1 MLPVF
6 KNMIELFQRFFTK
19 KEESLTKQNVL
30 EIHQDVILNIMDK
43 LSEFEHTKGFLK
55 HVSLHSL
62 AKKLQ
67 TNPRYLS
74 KIINIHYEKNFSS
87 YINDLRIKY
96 LLKELQKDN
105 SLKTYTIK
113 VLAKK
118 LGFTSTEVFSK
129 TFKKHTGINPSN
141 YLNSL
146 KHH

>member
-1 MLPVF
+1 MLRLF
-6 KNMIELFQRFFTK
+6 KRVSKLFKRFSK
-19 KEESLTKQNVL
+19 KEKQKSNNTIV

-43 LSEFEHTKGFLK
+43 LSEFEHTKGYLK
-55 HVSLHSL
+55 HTSLHSL
-62 AKKLQ
+62 AKKIQ
-67 TNPRYLS
+67 TNPKYLS

-105 SLKTYTIK
+105 SLKTNTVK

-146 KHH
+146 RQ